1 MSGATS
7 KADTFLISC
16 IDPRFTDD
24 TTFRFAALGRTDRY
38 SEMRIAGAALA
49 LVDDNRPSW
58 QAAVWENLAASL
70 QLHGIRNVTLLN
82 HADCGAMDLWVGR
95 RLRDDPAEELR
106 LHTEVLNRAADAIR
120 ARHPDL
126 LIEIKFMEKDG
137 SVARPA
143 CRSCIPAGFR
153 AGPPGADSLPTLLP
167 MEAAAPGPAARFG
180 ELARL
185 RSRGAPLDAEA
196 ELRLLSAG
204 VGEAGLSAAAARDAL
219 RQAQDG
225 RPDAAAVERD
235 VTSWMQARADRR
247 GLIGP
252 SELAEAAAL
261 NRRLQGQALSP
272 EAARRQA
279 AQWAARAGLQPRPT
293 GIWPL
298 RSTRWFMPSA

>member
-1 MSGATS
+1 MSGSAS

-49 LVDDNRPSW
+49 LVDDNRPNW
-58 QAAVWENLAASL
+58 QAALWENLAATI

-82 HADCGAMDLWVGR
+82 HADCGAMDLWAGR

-106 LHTEVLNRAADAIR
+106 LHAEVLNRAADAIR

-126 LIEIKFMEKDG
+126 LIELKFMEKDG
-137 SVARPA
+137 SVARPP
-143 CRSCIPAGFR
+143 CRSCIPTGFR
-153 AGPPGADSLPTLLP
+153 AGPVGPDGLPLLMP
-167 MEAAAPGPAARFG
+167 EPQAAARFG

-185 RSRGAPLDAEA
+185 RNRGAPLDAEA

-204 VGEAGLSAAAARDAL
+204 VAEAGLSATEARGAL
-219 RQAQDG
+219 RAAQG
-225 RPDAAAVERD
+225 ERPSAAAVERD
-235 VTSWMQARADRR
+235 VRSWLRSRADRR
-247 GLIGP
+247 GRIGP
-252 SELAEAAAL
+252 RDLAEAAAL
-261 NRRLQGQALSP
+261 NRRLQGQAIPL
-272 EAARRQA
+272 ETARRQA
-279 AQWAARAGLQPRPT
+279 VQWAEREGVRPRPV

-298 RSTRWFMPSA
+298 RSVGWFK